1 MPFVDPQHPLA
12 KLLQRDRRYTLE
24 AYLFVLEALS
34 FAQESLG
41 LGKEPAVEELEPL
54 AGGDP
59 EQVGTVRGGR
69 SRGRKRQAERHVSGQ
84 QLCEAARLYGLQQY
98 GYLAPTVLA
107 TWGIRRT
114 DDFGEIVFNMIDIGQ
129 MRKTRSDKR
138 EDFQRVY
145 DFGEGFSRDL
155 SFVVP
160 DPA

>member
-59 EQVGTVRGGR
+59 EQVGTVRGG
-69 SRGRKRQAERHVSGQ
+69 S
-84 QLCEAARLYGLQQY
+84 ARLLRARG
-98 GYLAPTVLA
+98 AEVT
-107 TWGIRRT
+107 T
-114 DDFGEIVFNMIDIGQ
+114 EIQ
-129 MRKTRSDKR
+129 H
-138 EDFQRVY
+138 
-145 DFGEGFSRDL
+145 L
-155 SFVVP
+155 
-160 DPA
+160 PA